1 MKAEPMPAQ
10 EALDPN
16 ALKAAMEAIGVAA
29 RRAASL
35 LAVAPAKK
43 KSAALRAAAD
53 KIRAATSEIL
63 DANAA
68 DVAFAIDVGNSS
80 AMVDRSRLDVKR
92 VARSPQSAP
101 HQSDAL
107 WLLGDNAAASSDSRH
122 GGPVPLSALRGLVI
136 FRTGPAG
143 RRGFVR

>member
-1 MKAEPMPAQ
+1 MTPTLLPGDSLLVLPAGPSG
-10 EALDPN
+10 LPW
-16 ALKAAMEAIGVAA
+16 L
-29 RRAASL
+29 RRA
-35 LAVAPAKK
+35 P
-43 KSAALRAAAD
+43 R
-53 KIRAATSEIL
+53 
-63 DANAA
+63 
-68 DVAFAIDVGNSS
+68 VGSIVI
-80 AMVDRSRLDVKR
+80 AEREGRLDVKR
-92 VARSPQSAP
+92 VARAPESAPESAP